1 VFETPELITSLA
13 EYSESMPYT
22 TEPIKRQAPSKY
34 NALKR
39 VRVKTVEQTQS
50 ILFLQIFS
58 TADYYTADKGLMEN
72 VPPVLVDIILDPFI
86 LNIFPR
92 SLLPTAGY
100 LIALAIGSWLL
111 AQIVV
116 AWLGQVAV
124 DDGEKKNV

>member
-100 LIALAIGSWLL
+100 LIALAIGSM
-111 AQIVV
+111 A
-116 AWLGQVAV
+116 GPSCCR
-124 DDGEKKNV
+124 